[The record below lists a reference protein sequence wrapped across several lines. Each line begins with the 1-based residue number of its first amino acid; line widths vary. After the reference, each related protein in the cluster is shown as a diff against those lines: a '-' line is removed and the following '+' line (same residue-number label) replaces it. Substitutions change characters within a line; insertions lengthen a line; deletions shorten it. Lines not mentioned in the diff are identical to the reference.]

1 MPLTGNYYEG
11 VRKILRF
18 VPAEITAVN
27 ETVKITGRCNLYSTV
42 DRAKDI
48 GNLYSGDKV
57 TVIFNGNGDLN
68 SMAYVRTSSGK
79 EGFVRSEYLDI

>member
-1 MPLTGNYYEG
+1 MPLTGNYLNG
-11 VRKILRF
+11 ISMIRRF
-18 VPAEITAVN
+18 VPAEISAVN
-27 ETVKITGRCNLYSTV
+27 EKVKITGGCNLYSTV

-57 TVIFNGNGDLN
+57 TVIFNGNGN
-68 SMAYVRTSSGK
+68 SGSMAYVRTSSGK